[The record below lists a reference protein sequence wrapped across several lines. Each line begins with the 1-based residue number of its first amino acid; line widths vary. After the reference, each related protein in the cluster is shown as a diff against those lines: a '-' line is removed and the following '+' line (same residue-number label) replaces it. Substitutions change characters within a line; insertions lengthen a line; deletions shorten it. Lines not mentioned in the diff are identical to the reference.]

1 MCLSTREN
9 IDVYSYRGI
18 TIESRKQ
25 ELSMDRGGS
34 IKSNDGDILVA
45 LISNEMAKMIT
56 HEGRQ
61 RALVIARQKTNSSRV
76 RPCIIQPTRFYVLTR
91 A

>member
-1 MCLSTREN
+1 MCFSTREN

-25 ELSMDRGGS
+25 ELSMDRDGS
-34 IKSNDGDILVA
+34 IKSNGGDTLAA
-45 LISNEMAKMIT
+45 LISNEMVKMIT
-56 HEGRQ
+56 HEGRW
-61 RALVIARQKTNSSRV
+61 RALVIVRQKTNPSRV
-76 RPCIIQPTRFYVLTR
+76 CPCIIQPTRFYVLTR